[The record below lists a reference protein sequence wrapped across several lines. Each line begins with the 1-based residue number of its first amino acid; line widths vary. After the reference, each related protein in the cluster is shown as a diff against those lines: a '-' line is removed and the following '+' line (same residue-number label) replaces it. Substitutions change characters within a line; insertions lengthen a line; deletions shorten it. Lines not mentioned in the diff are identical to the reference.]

1 MLYQYF
7 NEYLICNARS
17 PLISEGLLRE
27 ELMLYNI
34 SADKWELLTQEF
46 TDITGKHLGSED
58 EIGILSGGQKV
69 ILMCLLALYSPAKKI
84 LFIDLWRSLDDRNR
98 ERIVKLLELYSK
110 DKEIKQEIIVD
121 ET

>member
-1 MLYQYF
+1 
-7 NEYLICNARS
+7 
-17 PLISEGLLRE
+17 
-27 ELMLYNI
+27 MLYNI